1 MRKLILLYSISL
13 FIIPIVTLLICYQI
27 HVIYYDLSSIP
38 FIDGEVSVSLMGR
51 QEYTIW
57 IFRTGLFLYALTS
70 VLFYFR
76 ISNFFLS
83 IGTKNKF
90 KTLSILAN
98 FSLCVYLI
106 ALGKQESFYEVSRRL
121 AIIFFIVTMYINH
134 IYLIR
139 VLEFLKLEKK
149 IQFNNIYLFIF
160 YAIIFLM
167 TILVIIGLPWVNP
180 LFQYPDKLKNI
191 IEWNLLFLTIFFY
204 IPLSQIV
211 KKF

>member
-13 FIIPIVTLLICYQI
+13 FIIPAITLLICYQI
-27 HVIYYDLSSIP
+27 HVIYYDLTSIH
-38 FIDGEVSVSLMGR
+38 FIDGEVSVSLIGR

-57 IFRTGLFLYALTS
+57 VFRLGLFLYALTS
-70 VLFYFR
+70 VLFYFK
-76 ISNFFLS
+76 ISNFFYS
-83 IGTKNKF
+83 IGAKNKF
-90 KTLSILAN
+90 KALSILAN

-106 ALGKQESFYEVSRRL
+106 ALGKQESFYEVLRRL
-121 AIIFFIVTMYINH
+121 SIIFFIASMYINH

-139 VLEFLKLEKK
+139 MLRFLKLEKK
-149 IQFNNIYLFIF
+149 IQFSNVYLLIF
-160 YAIIFLM
+160 YTIILLM
-167 TILVIIGLPWVNP
+167 TVLVMIGLPWVNP
-180 LFQYPDKLKNI
+180 LFKYPDQLKNI